1 MNALALLK
9 ACLAVAVYPGT
20 AFLGAVAVAVAVAG
34 RLPAGL
40 RPAQLDELIAAVG
53 VAAASGLLALP
64 SSPLFGLPS
73 GVSLA
78 VLVTAIAA
86 GIAWATPERWPWHRL
101 VAAAAARAPLL
112 GLASAAFTLDL
123 RTLAAAGGP
132 VAAARPW
139 AVAAIL
145 MAVPALILPFDRG
158 TARPGRAALVAA
170 IGMACFSL
178 AGFAALAGRNALAVA
193 GLGTLAVVLYAAL
206 IGAVRRPLAVAGP
219 VLGVL
224 AVLPAAVALVVALR

>member
-1 MNALALLK
+1 
-9 ACLAVAVYPGT
+9 
-20 AFLGAVAVAVAVAG
+20 VAG

-101 VAAAAARAPLL
+101 MAAAAALAPLL
-112 GLASAAFTLDL
+112 GLASAAYTMDL

-145 MAVPALILPFDRG
+145 MAVPAVILPFDRG
-158 TARPGRAALVAA
+158 TSRPGRAALVAA

-193 GLGTLAVVLYAAL
+193 GLGALLVVLYAGV
-206 IGAVRRPLAVAGP
+206 IGAARRLLAVAGP

>member
-20 AFLGAVAVAVAVAG
+20 AYLGAVAVAVAVAG

-101 VAAAAARAPLL
+101 MAAAAALAPLL
-112 GLASAAFTLDL
+112 GLASAALTLDL
-123 RTLAAAGGP
+123 RTLAAAGGS

-145 MAVPALILPFDRG
+145 MAVPAVIVPFDRG

-193 GLGTLAVVLYAAL
+193 GLGALLVVLYAGVM
-206 IGAVRRPLAVAGP
+206 GAARRLLAVAGP

-224 AVLPAAVALVVALR
+224 AALPAVVALVVALR

>member
-20 AFLGAVAVAVAVAG
+20 AYLGAVAVAVAVAG

-86 GIAWATPERWPWHRL
+86 GIAWATTERWPWHRL
-101 VAAAAARAPLL
+101 VAVAAALAPLL
-112 GLASAAFTLDL
+112 GLASAALTLDL
-123 RTLAAAGGP
+123 RTIAAASGQVG
-132 VAAARPW
+132 AARPW

-145 MAVPALILPFDRG
+145 LAVPAVIRPFDRD

-193 GLGTLAVVLYAAL
+193 GFGALAVVVYAGV
-206 IGAVRRPLAVAGP
+206 IGAARRFLAAAGP

-224 AVLPAAVALVVALR
+224 AVVPAAVALVVALR